1 MNADMTAASRARRLP
16 RALFAA
22 LLGMIG
28 AALLAGGLWLA
39 GLGGSAYYAVAGM
52 LVVAAAVM
60 HWRGGVW
67 GDRLYAL
74 MLAGTLVWALAEAGL
89 APWALVARLFAPAV
103 LGLAFLIPRRKE
115 GSPIARMSLAGA
127 ASLVCIGVVGLSFV
141 LPGAFGSQGLGSAEA
156 MATAGPSPAD
166 TDWLHYAND
175 SRGSRFAPLAQITP
189 ANAGKLQVAWIHRSG
204 IAPAPAASGQATP
217 IKVGDTLYTCA
228 PNSVVMAIDARTGE
242 ERWRFDPRTAAANYA
257 LMACRGVSYA
267 RVGAESGAC
276 ADRILATTI
285 DARLLALDAKTGRPC
300 AGFGAGGQVSLLDGI
315 GAVSPGA
322 QYTSSPPASARG
334 HLVLG
339 GMVVDN
345 QSTKVASGVIRSF
358 DPVTGALQWAWDMG
372 APARIGAPAPGETY
386 TRSTPNSWS
395 SFAVDEALNLVY
407 VPTGN
412 PSPDFFG
419 GLRRP
424 FDEKY
429 GSSIVALDLD
439 TGRPRWSFQ
448 TVHHDLW
455 DYDVP
460 AQPLLVELQTAAGVV
475 PALVQATK
483 QGQIYVLDRRTGRPI
498 VPVTERRVPQGVV
511 PGDRLSPT
519 QPFSALSV
527 IGSRLTEASM
537 WGVTPID
544 QMMCR
549 IEFRRSR
556 YDGIY
561 TPAGT
566 DRPTIVSPGLSG
578 AINWG
583 SLSLDGDHNVLVV
596 NSMNFP
602 WRLRLVPRAAVT
614 PEIANAR
621 WTPLMTGTPY
631 AAQQEPFLGPLQ
643 TPCTAPPWGYLQAID
658 LKTNRVL
665 WKRTLG
671 TGQDTGPLRLPSLLP
686 LPIGVPNQ
694 GGAVTTRGGVIFIGA
709 TLDRYIRAFDLRA
722 GKELWKARLPAGG
735 QATPMTYM
743 SGGRQYVVITAGGHS
758 FMETRK
764 GDYTIAYALPE
775 R

>member
-1 MNADMTAASRARRLP
+1 MTTGGIARRLP
-16 RALFAA
+16 RALFATLLGLLGGA
-22 LLGMIG
+22 LLV
-28 AALLAGGLWLA
+28 GGVSLA
-39 GLGGSAYYAVAGM
+39 GLGGSAYYAITGL
-52 LVVAAAVM
+52 LVIAAAVM
-60 HWRGGVW
+60 HWRGSTW
-67 GDRLYAL
+67 GDRIYAI
-74 MLAGTLVWALAEAGL
+74 MLTGTLVWALGEAGL
-89 APWALVARLFAPAV
+89 APWSLVARLFAPAV
-103 LGLAFLIPRRKE
+103 LGLAFLIPGRKE
-115 GSPIARMSLAGA
+115 GSTIARMSLAGV
-127 ASLVCIGVVGLSFV
+127 ASLICIGVVGLSFV
-141 LPGAFGSQGLGSAEA
+141 LPGAFITRGSGAAGSPAAVGL
-156 MATAGPSPAD
+156 SPAD

-175 SRGSRFAPLAQITP
+175 SRGTRFAPLTQVTP

-204 IAPAPAASGQATP
+204 IVPATAASGQATP

-228 PNSVVMAIDARTGE
+228 PNSVVMAIDAKTGE
-242 ERWRFDPRTAAANYA
+242 ERWRFDPRTVTANYA

-267 RVGAESGAC
+267 RVGSEPAAC
-276 ADRILATTI
+276 PDRILVPTI
-285 DARLLALDAKTGRPC
+285 DARLFALDARTGRPC
-300 AGFGAGGQVSLLDGI
+300 PGFGVGGQVSLLDGI
-315 GAVSPGA
+315 GPVSPGA
-322 QYTSSPPASARG
+322 QYTSSPPASVKG
-334 HLVLG
+334 HVVLG

-358 DPVTGALQWAWDMG
+358 DPATGALQWAWDMG
-372 APARIGAPAPGETY
+372 APTRIGAPEPGETY

-395 SFAVDEALNLVY
+395 SFAVDDALNLVY

-424 FDEKY
+424 FDENY

-439 TGRPRWSFQ
+439 TGRPRWFFQ
-448 TVHHDLW
+448 TVHHDVW

-460 AQPLLVELQTAAGVV
+460 AQPLLVDLKTTTGMV

-483 QGQIYVLDRRTGRPI
+483 QGQLYVLDRRTGRPI
-498 VPVTERRVPQGVV
+498 VPVTERRVPQGAV

-527 IGSRLTEASM
+527 IGPRLTEASM

-549 IEFRRSR
+549 IRFRQSR

-583 SLSLDGDHNVLVV
+583 SLSLDGDRNILVV

-621 WTPLMTGTPY
+621 WTPLMKGTPY

-658 LKTNRVL
+658 LKTKRVL
-665 WKRTLG
+665 WKGALG
-671 TGQDTGPLRLPSLLP
+671 TGQDSGPLRLPSLLP

-709 TLDRYIRAFDLRA
+709 TLDRYIRAFDLRT

-758 FMETRK
+758 FLETRK

-775 R
+775 P

>member
-1 MNADMTAASRARRLP
+1 MRRLP
-16 RALFAA
+16 RALFSA
-22 LLGMIG
+22 LLGLVG
-28 AALLAGGLWLA
+28 GALLVGGISLLS
-39 GLGGSAYYAVAGM
+39 LGGSPYYAVVGL
-52 LVVAAAVM
+52 LVLASAVM
-60 HWRGGVW
+60 HGRGSPW
-67 GDRLYAL
+67 GDRLYAVV
-74 MLAGTLVWALAEAGL
+74 LAATLLWALAEAGL
-89 APWALVARLFAPAV
+89 APWALVARLLAPAG
-103 LGLAFLIPRRKE
+103 LGLAFLVGRKAE
-115 GSPIARMSLAGA
+115 GPLIARISLAGA
-127 ASLVCIGVVGLSFV
+127 ASLVGIGVTGLSFV
-141 LPGAFGSQGLGSAEA
+141 LPGAFSTRVSAAAEA
-156 MATAGPSPAD
+156 AAAVGSSPTD

-175 SRGSRFAPLAQITP
+175 TRGTRFAPLTQITP
-189 ANAGKLQVAWIHRSG
+189 ANAGRLEVAWIHRSG
-204 IAPAPAASGQATP
+204 IAPAPAASAQATP
-217 IKVGDTLYTCA
+217 LKVGDTLYTCA
-228 PNSVVMAIDARTGE
+228 PNSVVMAIDARTGK
-242 ERWRFDPRTAAANYA
+242 ERWRFDPRVGAANYA
-257 LMACRGVSYA
+257 IMACRGVSYA
-267 RVGAESGAC
+267 RVGAEPDAC
-276 ADRILATTI
+276 AGRILATTI
-285 DARLLALDAKTGRPC
+285 DARLFALDAKTGRPC
-300 AGFGAGGQVSLLDGI
+300 SDFGANGQVSLLDGI
-315 GAVSPGA
+315 GPVSAGA
-322 QYTSSPPASARG
+322 QYTSSPPASVKG
-334 HLVLG
+334 HVVLG

-345 QSTKVASGVIRSF
+345 QSANVASGVIRAF

-372 APARIGAPAPGETY
+372 APERVGAPPPGQTY

-424 FDEKY
+424 FDDRY

-460 AQPLLVELQTAAGVV
+460 AQPLLVDLRTAAGPV
-475 PALVQATK
+475 PAVVQATK
-483 QGQIYVLDRRTGRPI
+483 QGQLYVLDRRTGRPI
-498 VPVTERRVPQGVV
+498 VRVTERPVPQGVV
-511 PGDRLSPT
+511 GGDRLSPT

-527 IGSRLTEASM
+527 TGARLTEASM
-537 WGVTPID
+537 WGATPID

-549 IEFRRSR
+549 IKFRQSR
-556 YDGIY
+556 YDGMY

-583 SLSLDGDHNVLVV
+583 SLSLDGDRNILVV

-614 PEIANAR
+614 REIANAR

-643 TPCTAPPWGYLQAID
+643 TPCVAPPWGYLQAID
-658 LKTNRVL
+658 LRTNEVL

-671 TGQDTGPLRLPSLLP
+671 TARDSGPLRQPSMLP

-709 TLDRYIRAFDLRA
+709 TLDRYIRAFDLRS
-722 GKELWKARLPAGG
+722 GRELWKARLPAGG

-758 FMETRK
+758 FLETRK
-764 GDYTIAYALPE
+764 GDYTIAYALPA